1 MPSGYYYRPGD
12 YYQIDD
18 LSGFKIRASRSKKIP
33 GGQTGGLI
41 VAPERWES
49 QQPQDFVRGVIDN
62 QTVPQPRPRQR
73 DRFTVVATVVT
84 AYSPRLSSWIT
95 VQSVEGFQLLD
106 RVSIMLDEG
115 EQFYATIIRII
126 DYDMRLTPVL
136 PFSVG
141 GNLGAPIE
149 NTVLNLGPSL
159 YPPFLTDDFG
169 VPITDED
176 GNLFSTTQ

>member
-1 MPSGYYYRPGD
+1 MPAGFYYRPGD

-41 VAPERWES
+41 VAPERFET

-62 QTVPQPRPRQR
+62 QTVPQPRPRQPN
-73 DRFTVVATVVT
+73 RFTVTATIVT
-84 AYSPRLSSWIT
+84 AFSPRMSPWIT
-95 VQSVEGFQLLD
+95 VEDPAGFNVLD
-106 RVSIMLDEG
+106 NISIMLDEG
-115 EQFYATIIRII
+115 ENHFAIIIQI
-126 DYDMRLTPVL
+126 TGYDIRFTPVL

-141 GNLGAPIE
+141 GNIGAPIE
-149 NTVLNLGPSL
+149 NTVFDWGPSN
-159 YPPFLTDDFG
+159 YPAFLTDDHG

-176 GNLFSTTQ
+176 GNLFSISQ